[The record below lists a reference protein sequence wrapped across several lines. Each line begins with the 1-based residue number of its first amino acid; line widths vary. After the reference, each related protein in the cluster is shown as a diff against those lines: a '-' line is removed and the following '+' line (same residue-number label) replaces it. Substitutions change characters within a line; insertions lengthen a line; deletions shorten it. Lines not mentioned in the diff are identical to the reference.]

1 MIKKLKFL
9 VLFVALIAMFSTTP
23 GLVRAD
29 DTGMP
34 HTHDEGSNL
43 QIQRE
48 MRKARQRV
56 ERTDARKAAR
66 EARQKRISDSVSAG
80 SSRSPASSTSR
91 KRYIYNKSQN
101 RTPSNVGGRTWG
113 R

>member
-9 VLFVALIAMFSTTP
+9 VLFIGVLGVSSTP
-23 GLVRAD
+23 PSLLRAD

-34 HTHDEGSNL
+34 HAHDEGSNL

-101 RTPSNVGGRTWG
+101 RKPSNIGGRTWG